1 MSLHVMS
8 DSVLS
13 VIVSF
18 APTPSQ
24 LIISTTIT
32 QASIAVNMNIYM
44 LLAGGVDQ
52 SDDDGGG
59 RGGWL
64 AGACSGWELG
74 SRAYTASGAVLAT
87 AAAPRHPAQGTS
99 SQQHASTCSE
109 YQHWPFTSAAAACP
123 LCCHGQL
130 TVCIGDKNRSNCNCN
145 WGICIAP
152 PTWET
157 EGASQ
162 NNRQSVAR
170 CSHADWDRNA

>member
-18 APTPSQ
+18 APMPSQ

-59 RGGWL
+59 RGG
-64 AGACSGWELG
+64 
-74 SRAYTASGAVLAT
+74 
-87 AAAPRHPAQGTS
+87 
-99 SQQHASTCSE
+99 
-109 YQHWPFTSAAAACP
+109 
-123 LCCHGQL
+123 
-130 TVCIGDKNRSNCNCN
+130 
-145 WGICIAP
+145 
-152 PTWET
+152 
-157 EGASQ
+157 
-162 NNRQSVAR
+162 
-170 CSHADWDRNA
+170 

>member
-1 MSLHVMS
+1 MVSIQAVCGLPCLRASGIVPCIISFLQATPLFPHGVTIVCCGHTMASEKFNTSNSAATEQAGVCMSLHVMS

-59 RGGWL
+59 RGG
-64 AGACSGWELG
+64 
-74 SRAYTASGAVLAT
+74 
-87 AAAPRHPAQGTS
+87 
-99 SQQHASTCSE
+99 
-109 YQHWPFTSAAAACP
+109 
-123 LCCHGQL
+123 
-130 TVCIGDKNRSNCNCN
+130 
-145 WGICIAP
+145 
-152 PTWET
+152 
-157 EGASQ
+157 
-162 NNRQSVAR
+162 
-170 CSHADWDRNA
+170 